1 MESLRIVFMGTPDFS
16 VPTLEALINSK
27 HEVVGVYSQPDRAR
41 GRGQKLHMPPVKEC
55 AVEHDIPVYQP
66 TSFKDETVKAE
77 LEALKPD
84 LIIVIAYGKIVPKWV
99 LDLPKYGCINL
110 HASILPQYRGAA
122 PIQWSILN
130 GDEETGITIMQMDE
144 GMDTGDI
151 LEVLKYP
158 LTGKETAGELFD
170 ALADFGGEHIIG
182 TLDRLI
188 AGKLT
193 PVKQDHDKATYTSKI
208 NKAMGEIDWKNDAKH
223 IDCQIRGL
231 SPWPSAF
238 TYLDGKR
245 VKIWQASVVDTETK
259 GEIGEIFVD
268 KECLQVQTGSGVL
281 EVYELQLDNK
291 RRMSVKDFL
300 LGNKIEKGAK
310 FAKA

>member
-110 HASILPQYRGAA
+110 HASI
-122 PIQWSILN
+122 
-130 GDEETGITIMQMDE
+130 
-144 GMDTGDI
+144 
-151 LEVLKYP
+151 
-158 LTGKETAGELFD
+158 
-170 ALADFGGEHIIG
+170 
-182 TLDRLI
+182 
-188 AGKLT
+188 
-193 PVKQDHDKATYTSKI
+193 
-208 NKAMGEIDWKNDAKH
+208 
-223 IDCQIRGL
+223 
-231 SPWPSAF
+231 
-238 TYLDGKR
+238 
-245 VKIWQASVVDTETK
+245 
-259 GEIGEIFVD
+259 
-268 KECLQVQTGSGVL
+268 
-281 EVYELQLDNK
+281 
-291 RRMSVKDFL
+291 
-300 LGNKIEKGAK
+300 
-310 FAKA
+310 